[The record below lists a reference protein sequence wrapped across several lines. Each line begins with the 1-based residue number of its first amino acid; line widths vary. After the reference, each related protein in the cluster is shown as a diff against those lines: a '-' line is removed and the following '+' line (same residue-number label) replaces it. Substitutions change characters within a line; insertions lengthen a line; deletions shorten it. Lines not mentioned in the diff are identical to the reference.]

1 MISRK
6 STCMITAL
14 GVCLGVAGGAFAA
27 DWTAYNDA
35 CFDPD
40 KLGVGT
46 DPNGQSVHYTSPN
59 VTYWDI
65 GSGHKHASSGELI
78 KKSDGTGT
86 GVTASLT
93 QNTAVGGSVIWQPD
107 VSSNWYGGY
116 DPAAG
121 TDARTTFG
129 GIVDMTGVTYYGNS
143 GWWVDLELTG
153 LDSSK
158 EYTFATSAT
167 RCKSSYNRLSIFTL
181 TGADAYT
188 NASTPGTDNDTQTFS
203 NGTAILGPNQ
213 VRFNT
218 GDNYNEGYVAR
229 WTGIDPGS
237 DGTITIC
244 VEADPASDDN
254 GRKAYSFDVYK
265 LVQIPEPAT
274 MSLLGLGA
282 LALIRRRRKA

>member
-1 MISRK
+1 MISKK
-6 STCMITAL
+6 STCVMAL
-14 GVCLGVAGGAFAA
+14 VGVCLAVAGGAFAA
-27 DWTAYNDA
+27 DWTAYNDCNYDSTQTGA
-35 CFDPD
+35 
-40 KLGVGT
+40 T
-46 DPNGQSVHYTSPN
+46 NPNGQTVHYTSPN

-65 GSGHKHASSGELI
+65 GSGHPHATSGELI

-93 QNTAVGGSVIWQPD
+93 ENGGPRWQPD

-129 GIVDMTGVTYYGNS
+129 GIVDMTGVTYYGSS

-153 LDSSK
+153 LDPTK
-158 EYTFATSAT
+158 EYTFTTSAA
-167 RCKSSYNRLSIFTL
+167 RCKSTYNRLSIFTL

-188 NASTPGTDNDTQTFS
+188 NASTAGTDNVSETFS
-203 NGTAILGPNQ
+203 NGTVVLTANQ

-218 GDNYNEGYVAR
+218 GDNHGAGYVAR
-229 WTGIDPGS
+229 WTGIDPGT
-237 DGTITIC
+237 DAAITIRA
-244 VEADPASDDN
+244 EADPASDS
-254 GRKAYSFDVYK
+254 GYKAYSFDVYK
-265 LVQIPEPAT
+265 LVQIPEPAS

-282 LALIRRRRKA
+282 LALIRRRRNA